1 LAYRE
6 GPFQDLRVPLTWT
19 GAAAA
24 IVAIILA
31 TALLFTDRREQM
43 DAGGYG
49 AARGEFD
56 LMVAPVAGVLAA
68 PVRWAG
74 QGLDY
79 VGGYFFAASENR
91 RLRRRVAELER
102 WRDAAIALKNI
113 NTRYEAL
120 LKLRTEPPIP
130 MVSAR
135 VVSDARGPFSNAR
148 LADAGANKGVKVGNP
163 VLSEKGVVG
172 RVVGVSSNASRVLLL
187 TDVDSRTPVLIDR
200 TNARAILTGDG
211 GLIPRLEY
219 VRGRDAIRE
228 GDRILTSG
236 DGGVYPR
243 GLPVGVASK
252 DFRGAWR
259 VRLYTDTAGIDF
271 VRILVFDDF
280 SQMVDQAALATAP
293 LPSLTAQ
300 EREDLDAAIA
310 GRAPVN
316 LAAPPPAAPVP
327 GQPAPAVPATP
338 GAAAPAPGPVA
349 APNPATP
356 RPATPRPAAPR
367 PAAPRPAAPRPAA
380 PRPAAPTPQAAPP
393 AAQPAT
399 PAPAPPAIQGLF

>member
-1 LAYRE
+1 MAYRE
-6 GPFQDLRVPLTWT
+6 GPFQDLRVPLTWA

-24 IVAIILA
+24 IVAIIVA
-31 TALLFTDRREQM
+31 GALLFTDRREQL
-43 DAGGYG
+43 DPGGYG

-68 PVRWAG
+68 PVRWVG

-91 RLRRRVAELER
+91 RLRKRVSELER

-148 LADAGANKGVKVGNP
+148 LADAGSSKGVKVGNP
-163 VLSEKGVVG
+163 VLSDKGVVG
-172 RVVGVSSNASRVLLL
+172 RVVGVAPNASRVLLL

-211 GLIPRLEY
+211 GLSPRLEY

-228 GDRILTSG
+228 GDRVLTSG

-252 DFRGAWR
+252 DLRGAWR
-259 VRLYTDTAGIDF
+259 VRLYNDSAGVDY

-293 LPSLTAQ
+293 LPALTAQ

-316 LAAPPPAAPVP
+316 LAAPPAAPAAPVVSGP
-327 GQPAPAVPATP
+327 PAAAPR
-338 GAAAPAPGPVA
+338 AAAPAGA
-349 APNPATP
+349 APAAASP
-356 RPATPRPAAPR
+356 RPATATPLTATPPPRPAAPR
-367 PAAPRPAAPRPAA
+367 PAAVAPRPAA
-380 PRPAAPTPQAAPP
+380 PDAAATAPAQAAPP
-393 AAQPAT
+393 PQAV
-399 PAPAPPAIQGLF
+399 QGLF